1 MCGRYQFSA
10 EQADEILQIIQEIE
24 HKHGKNAWTPGEIRP
39 TAKAP
44 VLVAGRNGP
53 QAELYNWGYRM
64 PGSLLIN
71 ARAESAAQKPTFRDS
86 VVRQRCVI
94 PSTGFYEW
102 DAEKRKYFFTLPGQD
117 ALYMAGLYTV
127 RDGVPCYCILTTADR
142 ALQQGMDVV
151 IDYVIEDE
159 LPRVRELAEN
169 NRAPLYYIV
178 LTADAEEIERRLRNR
193 GDIDLIDRAL
203 FLKKKLDIMPENQGY
218 MYDNTGKTTDE
229 AIAEIILDRFVIGCS
244 NDSISET
251 KQANKQFQYIEK

>member
-24 HKHGKNAWTPGEIRP
+24 KKHGKDAWTPGEIRP

-53 QAELYNWGYRM
+53 QAELYTWGYRM

-117 ALYMAGLYTV
+117 ALYMAGLFTV
-127 RDGVPCYCILTTADR
+127 RDGVPCYCILTTAANESMSPIHDR
-142 ALQQGMDVV
+142 MPLVLEKDQIRPWLEETGQAGKYLRMTPP
-151 IDYVIEDE
+151 
-159 LPRVRELAEN
+159 LLHREA
-169 NRAPLYYIV
+169 
-178 LTADAEEIERRLRNR
+178 ADGQMGLW
-193 GDIDLIDRAL
+193 
-203 FLKKKLDIMPENQGY
+203 
-218 MYDNTGKTTDE
+218 
-229 AIAEIILDRFVIGCS
+229 
-244 NDSISET
+244 
-251 KQANKQFQYIEK
+251 